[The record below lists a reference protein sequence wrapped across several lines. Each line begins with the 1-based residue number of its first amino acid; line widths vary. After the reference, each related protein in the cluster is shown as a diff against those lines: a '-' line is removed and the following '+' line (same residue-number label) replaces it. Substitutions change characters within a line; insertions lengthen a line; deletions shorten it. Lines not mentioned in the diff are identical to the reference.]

1 MEVPQPS
8 LSLVDYGIIG
18 LYLVFALGVGF
29 VLSKRASKGAEAYF
43 LGGRSLPWWA
53 IGISMVATS
62 FATDTPLF
70 VTEVVREHGV
80 QRLWWILAWVIMLV
94 VGIFLF
100 ARLWRR
106 ARIITDAEFYELR
119 YAGRSAAFLRGFR
132 ALFSGIVQNLLTM
145 AWVTFAMSS
154 IVTAMTG
161 IDARLAV
168 GLCVLVALTYALLS
182 GFYGVVITD
191 VVQFFL
197 ATAAMGILAWLAISH
212 VGGLE
217 SMLETIVADPAY
229 GQDTLRIFPDF
240 TNFDQDV
247 LSLLVFLGIM
257 WWSDVNGYNMQRI
270 SACRGER
277 DAVKATVFYAIFQT
291 ARPWLWA
298 AVALAS
304 IALYPTLP
312 EGYTNTQAY
321 PLVMNTVLGPG
332 LKGLLVTA
340 FLAAFMST
348 IDTHLN
354 WGASYV
360 MTDIYCR
367 FIEKKPSRQRYMLVT
382 RIVVILLM
390 GLTACLVPL
399 IESIQGAWEFFSILT
414 IGYGIISFMR
424 WFWWRINASTEIAA
438 LALGLI
444 AAFIH
449 GIMITWFPESL
460 VIGGVPWAA
469 LDFPLK
475 IALLT
480 FIVVPICI
488 AVTLVTAPTPVDKLE
503 TFYRRVR
510 PGGFWRGISPEAR
523 SLPGKALSMRTWLDV
538 AGGLGLCFGIS
549 LSIGYFLLNRHWAML
564 CCLLVAG
571 IGAVRVTIWFKQEVR
586 ELSSPV
592 RPSPQ
597 HNGTAE

>member
-1 MEVPQPS
+1 MEIPQPD
-8 LSLVDYGIIG
+8 LHFIDYLIVC
-18 LYLVFALGVGF
+18 LYLAFALGMGF
-29 VLSKRASKGAEAYF
+29 VLSKRASKGPEAYF

-62 FATDTPLF
+62 FASDTPLF
-70 VTEVVREHGV
+70 VTEVVREHGL

-106 ARIITDAEFYELR
+106 AKIITDAEFYELR
-119 YAGRSAAFLRGFR
+119 YAGKPAVFLRSFR
-132 ALFSGIVQNLLTM
+132 AFFSGVVQNLLTM

-154 IVTAMTG
+154 IIAAMTG
-161 IDARLAV
+161 IDSRLAV
-168 GLCVLVALTYALLS
+168 GLCVLVATIYALMS
-182 GFYGVVITD
+182 GFYDVVVTD

-197 ATAAMGILAWLAISH
+197 ATVSMGILAFLAISH

-217 SMLETIVADPAY
+217 SMLDTIAAKPAY
-229 GQDTLRIFPDF
+229 GKDTLRIFPDF
-240 TNFDQDV
+240 TTFDRDV
-247 LSLLVFLGIM
+247 QTLLVFLGIM

-270 SACRGER
+270 SACRNER
-277 DAVKATVFYAIFQT
+277 DAVKATIFYAIFQT

-298 AVALAS
+298 AVALVS

-312 EGYTNTQAY
+312 EGYTDTQAY

-360 MTDIYCR
+360 MTDFYCR
-367 FIEKKPSRQRYMLVT
+367 FVNKKPSPRRYMFVT
-382 RIVVILLM
+382 RIVVVSLM
-390 GLTACLVPL
+390 VLTVCLVPM
-399 IESIQGAWEFFSILT
+399 IESVQGAWEFFSILT
-414 IGYGIISFMR
+414 IGYGIISFAR
-424 WFWWRINASTEIAA
+424 WFWWRINAFTEIAA

-444 AAFIH
+444 AACIH
-449 GIMITWFPESL
+449 GILITWLPESL
-460 VIGGVPWAA
+460 VIGGVPWSQ

-488 AVTLVTAPTPVDKLE
+488 LITLVTSPVPTDKLE
-503 TFYRRVR
+503 AFYRRVR
-510 PGGFWRGISPEAR
+510 PGGFWGGLSKETRA
-523 SLPGKALSMRTWLDV
+523 LPGKVLSMRTWVDV

-549 LSIGYFLLNRHWAML
+549 LAIGYFLLTRYWAMVI
-564 CCLLVAG
+564 CLIIAC
-571 IGAVRVTIWFKQEVR
+571 IGAARVASWFRREVR
-586 ELSSPV
+586 ELSEA
-592 RPSPQ
+592 
-597 HNGTAE
+597 NGSKP

>member
-1 MEVPQPS
+1 MEIPQPS
-8 LSLVDYGIIG
+8 LHFLDYLIVC
-18 LYLVFALGVGF
+18 LYLIFALGVGF
-29 VLSKRASKGAEAYF
+29 VLSKKASKGAEAYF

-62 FATDTPLF
+62 FASDTPLF
-70 VTEVVREHGV
+70 VTEVVREHGL
-80 QRLWWILAWVIMLV
+80 QRLWWILAWVIMLI

-106 ARIITDAEFYELR
+106 AKIITDAEFYELR
-119 YAGRSAAFLRGFR
+119 YAGKPATFLRGFR
-132 ALFSGIVQNLLTM
+132 AFFSGIVQNLLTM

-154 IVTAMTG
+154 IMATMTG
-161 IDARLAV
+161 IDSKLAV
-168 GLCVLVALTYALLS
+168 GLCVLVAMIYALMS
-182 GFYGVVITD
+182 GFYGVVVTD

-197 ATAAMGILAWLAISH
+197 ATASMGILAFLAILH

-217 SMLETIVADPAY
+217 SMLDTIVTNPAY
-229 GQDTLRIFPDF
+229 GKDTLRIFPDF
-240 TNFDQDV
+240 TTFDRDV
-247 LSLLVFLGIM
+247 MTLLVFVGIM

-270 SACRGER
+270 SACRNER
-277 DAVKATVFYAIFQT
+277 DSVKATISYAIFQT

-298 AVALAS
+298 VVALVS

-354 WGASYV
+354 WGASYI
-360 MTDIYCR
+360 MTDFYCR
-367 FIEKKPSRQRYMLVT
+367 FVNKKPGPRRYMFVT
-382 RIVVILLM
+382 RIVVVSLM
-390 GLTACLVPL
+390 ALTACLVPM
-399 IESIQGAWEFFSILT
+399 IESVQGAWEFFSILT
-414 IGYGIISFMR
+414 IGYGIISFAR
-424 WFWWRINASTEIAA
+424 WFWWRINAFTEIAA

-444 AAFIH
+444 AACGH
-449 GIMITWFPESL
+449 GVLITWFPESL
-460 VIGGVPWAA
+460 VIGGVPWSQ

-488 AVTLVTAPTPVDKLE
+488 LTTFLTPPTPTDKLE
-503 TFYRRVR
+503 AFYRRVR
-510 PGGFWRGISPEAR
+510 PGGFWGGVSKQAR
-523 SLPGKALSMRTWLDV
+523 ALPGKALSIRTWFDV

-549 LSIGYFLLNRHWAML
+549 LGIGYFLLTRYWAMVI
-564 CCLLVAG
+564 CLIIAC
-571 IGAVRVTIWFKQEVR
+571 IGAARVARWFHREVR
-586 ELSSPV
+586 ELSE
-592 RPSPQ
+592 
-597 HNGTAE
+597 ACDKEL

>member
-1 MEVPQPS
+1 MEIPQPN
-8 LSLVDYGIIG
+8 LHFIDYMIVC

-29 VLSKRASKGAEAYF
+29 VFSKKASKGSEAYF

-62 FATDTPLF
+62 FASDTPLF
-70 VTEVVREHGV
+70 VTEVVRENGL

-106 ARIITDAEFYELR
+106 AKIITDAEFHELR
-119 YAGRSAAFLRGFR
+119 YAGKPAVFLRGFR
-132 ALFSGIVQNLLTM
+132 AFFSGIVQNLLTM

-154 IVTAMTG
+154 IIEAMTG
-161 IDARLAV
+161 IDSRLAV
-168 GLCVLVALTYALLS
+168 GLCVLVATIYALMS
-182 GFYGVVITD
+182 GFYGVVVTD

-197 ATAAMGILAWLAISH
+197 ATVSMGILAFLAISH
-212 VGGLE
+212 VGGLGA
-217 SMLETIVADPAY
+217 MLDTIAADPAY
-229 GQDTLRIFPDF
+229 GKDTLRIFPDF
-240 TNFDQDV
+240 TTLDQDV
-247 LSLLVFLGIM
+247 LTLLVFLGIM

-270 SACRGER
+270 SACRNER
-277 DAVKATVFYAIFQT
+277 DAVKATISYAIFQT

-298 AVALAS
+298 AVALVS

-312 EGYTNTQAY
+312 DGYTNTQAY

-360 MTDIYCR
+360 MTDFYCR
-367 FIEKKPSRQRYMLVT
+367 FVDRKPSPRRYMFVT
-382 RIVVILLM
+382 RIAVVSLM
-390 GLTACLVPL
+390 VLTACLVPM
-399 IESIQGAWEFFSILT
+399 IESVQGAWEFFSILT
-414 IGYGIISFMR
+414 IGYGIISFAR
-424 WFWWRINASTEIAA
+424 WFWWRINAFTEIAA
-438 LALGLI
+438 LALGL
-444 AAFIH
+444 AAACVH
-449 GIMITWFPESL
+449 GALITWFPESL
-460 VIGGVPWAA
+460 VIGGVPWSE

-480 FIVVPICI
+480 FVVVPIC
-488 AVTLVTAPTPVDKLE
+488 VLTTFLTPPTPTDKLE
-503 TFYRRVR
+503 AFYRRVR
-510 PGGFWRGISPEAR
+510 PGGFWGGISTETRA
-523 SLPGKALSMRTWLDV
+523 LPGKVLSMRTWFDV

-549 LSIGYFLLNRHWAML
+549 LAIGYFLLTRYLAMVI
-564 CCLLVAG
+564 CLIITCV
-571 IGAVRVTIWFKQEVR
+571 GAVRVVSWYRREVR
-586 ELSSPV
+586 ELTDAHSA
-592 RPSPQ
+592 Q
-597 HNGTAE
+597 D